1 MPRSKLGAVLV
12 GGYLLLIAG
21 AVVWAAISA
30 NGADNGE
37 PTLQAFILTLP
48 WSLLAAV
55 ELDVMDVNL
64 FSSFLLTLTV
74 LVISA
79 CSRAMTPIIP
89 AASGTA
95 AAAAREGVAARRS
108 AT

>member
-12 GGYLLLIAG
+12 GGYLLVIVG

-30 NGADNGE
+30 NGVDNGE

-55 ELDVMDVNL
+55 ELDVMNVNL

-79 CSRAMTPIIP
+79 AINATILYLI
-89 AASGTA
+89 GTA
-95 AAAAREGVAARRS
+95 LGRMFSGLRGRI
-108 AT
+108 

>member
-74 LVISA
+74 LVLSA
-79 CSRAMTPIIP
+79 AINATILYLI
-89 AASGTA
+89 GTA
-95 AAAAREGVAARRS
+95 LGRVFSGIRDKF
-108 AT
+108 

>member
-12 GGYLLLIAG
+12 GGYLLVIVV

-55 ELDVMDVNL
+55 ELDVMNVNL

-79 CSRAMTPIIP
+79 AINATILYLI
-89 AASGTA
+89 GTA
-95 AAAAREGVAARRS
+95 LGRMFSGLRGRI
-108 AT
+108 

>member
-1 MPRSKLGAVLV
+1 MPRSKLGALLV
-12 GGYLLLIAG
+12 GGYLLVIVV

-64 FSSFLLTLTV
+64 FSSFLLTWTV

-79 CSRAMTPIIP
+79 AINATILYLI
-89 AASGTA
+89 GTA
-95 AAAAREGVAARRS
+95 LGRVFS
-108 AT
+108 AIRGRT